1 MQILRR
7 LLILIVFV
15 ALVVTGF
22 VYWTAEKE
30 ISKRKIQQNK
40 SYKINIM
47 FFDKKDADKAAKE
60 FSAKDITSVYKYP
73 FEDYKKEAGGYIVFQ
88 EFPKNDAFKDIKKV
102 IESQGFK
109 VTQEDEDAQNKFKL
123 YVGGVYQNK
132 SDAVR
137 FSQEIYSKT
146 IIKFDTET
154 YYKKIPFKFHS
165 LSITGL
171 EKDQAEKI
179 VENLKKVY
187 GEKFYFKMS
196 NK

>member
-7 LLILIVFV
+7 ILILIVFI

-30 ISKRKIQQNK
+30 ISKIKIKQSK
-40 SYKINIM
+40 SYKLILM
-47 FFDKKDADKAAKE
+47 FFDKKDAEKTAKE
-60 FSAKDITSVYKYP
+60 LKAKDITAVYKYP
-73 FEDYKKEAGGYIVFQ
+73 FEDYKKEANGYMVFQ
-88 EFPKNDAFKDIKKV
+88 EFPKNDAFKDIKKL

-109 VTQEDEDAQNKFKL
+109 VTREDEDSQNKFKL
-123 YVGGVYQNK
+123 YAGGVYQNK
-132 SDAVR
+132 SDAVK

-146 IIKFDTET
+146 IIKFDVET
-154 YYKKIPFKFHS
+154 YYKKIPLKFHS

-179 VENLKKVY
+179 VDGLKKVY
-187 GEKFYFKMS
+187 GEKFYFKLS
-196 NK
+196 DK